1 MARDI
6 WVISDTHFDHA
17 NILNFTDKVGKP
29 TRNFDDVNHMNEHM
43 IDCWNSVVKPG
54 DKVYHLGDVLFG
66 IRKQE
71 WMDTN
76 FPRLNGQKR
85 LVVGNHDN
93 IKFHAAGG
101 WWGKIDLWR
110 QFSEFGLLLTHVPV
124 HNSTLKETHRWGDA
138 PMVNVH
144 GHIHQNPS
152 PTDQHRCVSV
162 EQIDYTPV
170 NIEELRVC

>member
-17 NILNFTDKVGKP
+17 NILTFTDKVGKQ

-43 IDCWNSVVKPG
+43 IDRWNSVVKPG

-66 IRKQE
+66 TRKEE
-71 WMDTN
+71 WMNKN

-101 WWGKIDLWR
+101 WC
-110 QFSEFGLLLTHVPV
+110 
-124 HNSTLKETHRWGDA
+124 LKSPKRLSNPNTA
-138 PMVNVH
+138 PL
-144 GHIHQNPS
+144 IFPAS
-152 PTDQHRCVSV
+152 
-162 EQIDYTPV
+162 
-170 NIEELRVC
+170 